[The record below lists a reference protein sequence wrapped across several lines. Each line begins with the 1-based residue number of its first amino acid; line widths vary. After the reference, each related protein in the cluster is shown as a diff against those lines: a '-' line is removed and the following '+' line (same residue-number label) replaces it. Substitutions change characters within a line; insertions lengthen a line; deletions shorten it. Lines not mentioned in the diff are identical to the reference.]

1 MRNEFFS
8 NDSKD
13 FEILFNTNAIF
24 RKKTARIFKVFIK
37 ILISLILT
45 NYIQKCIA
53 NFLFRSRLT
62 TETEVAQDYTMNER

>member
-13 FEILFNTNAIF
+13 FENLFNTNAIF

-45 NYIQKCIA
+45 NYIKNVSLLFYSDLDSQQK
-53 NFLFRSRLT
+53 LRLHKT
-62 TETEVAQDYTMNER
+62 TQ